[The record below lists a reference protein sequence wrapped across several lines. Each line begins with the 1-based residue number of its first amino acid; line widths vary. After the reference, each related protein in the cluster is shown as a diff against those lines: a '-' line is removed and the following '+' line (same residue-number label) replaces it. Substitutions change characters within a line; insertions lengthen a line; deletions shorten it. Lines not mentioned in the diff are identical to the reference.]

1 MWKVEFLTAIT
12 AKTLESVKSCP
23 DWFKVFECV
32 FIPPGDNTKPMCLIC
47 NETVTIAKSGYVKL
61 QTLCSSGIDGTCVC
75 LRQLS
80 YFSSV
85 EIWYVDHRDLDSS
98 TPDLQC
104 FHIEDFLLDR
114 SCDFRFRVRRMRFLW
129 VIFNFFG
136 QYSLGKQ
143 LFHKGELNTV
153 LQTYQSPFF
162 LYISNRLSFRHPE
175 TGSNVTCWSDP
186 VTPDADR
193 TRVEEK
199 QTPTPLRNRDRFSQ
213 TQKQLSHV
221 TIRTELWMQMALT
234 LE

>member
-32 FIPPGDNTKPMCLIC
+32 FIPPGDSTKPMCLIC
-47 NETVTIAKSGYVKL
+47 SETVTIAKSGYVKL

-129 VIFNFFG
+129 VIFLFFWPILSG
-136 QYSLGKQ
+136 QAIVPQRWAKYG
-143 LFHKGELNTV
+143 
-153 LQTYQSPFF
+153 SPDLPKSVFF
-162 LYISNRLSFRHPE
+162 IH
-175 TGSNVTCWSDP
+175 
-186 VTPDADR
+186 
-193 TRVEEK
+193 
-199 QTPTPLRNRDRFSQ
+199 Q
-213 TQKQLSHV
+213 
-221 TIRTELWMQMALT
+221 
-234 LE
+234 